1 MEAGPHLEVQQFA
14 CLSKSILRIILQASK
29 DPSWFQKGQ
38 VSPNAACLM
47 RGLCFGTNGLLFQD
61 LVMSHDSFGLILLKL
76 TE

>member
-29 DPSWFQKGQ
+29 DPSW
-38 VSPNAACLM
+38 VSEGSGLTACL
-47 RGLCFGTNGLLFQD
+47 GTNGLLFQD

>member
-29 DPSWFQKGQ
+29 DPSW
-38 VSPNAACLM
+38 VSEGSGLTACLM